1 MAHRFKM
8 AGGAA
13 LLAAAA
19 LAQHATAGPLSPYYL
34 ASGDRIFAVQG
45 SSVLWNQPTAYS
57 GLEYPIAV
65 PSTIRTTGFFFGAP
79 GGEYDPATGLPT
91 GTSYP
96 HPGLNDFNDGTT
108 DGEFIYAVQFN
119 SGRVYSFNLN
129 WGNATLLFTLPRAED
144 ALSITYDPT
153 NDSLWI
159 AGWTSQVVDNYS
171 LSGTLNSS
179 FATPWG
185 RIIGLGLDHAS
196 GTLWMGTQ
204 TTYGTYYE
212 YSKSGAALGSQFF
225 GDLSGINT
233 AGGEFAFVAPPPC
246 PADLNGDGLVDFA
259 DYLEFLNLYD
269 AGDLRVDFTGDGLV
283 DFADYLEFLNHY
295 DAGC

>member
-1 MAHRFKM
+1 MK

-13 LLAAAA
+13 LLAAAFA
-19 LAQHATAGPLSPYYL
+19 PHAAAGPASAYYL

-45 SSVLWNQPTAYS
+45 SSVLWNQPTFYS

-65 PSTIRTTGFFFGAP
+65 ASTVRTTGFFFGAP

-91 GTSYP
+91 GNPCP

-108 DGEFIYAVQFN
+108 DGETVYAVQFN
-119 SGRVYSFNLN
+119 SGRVYACNAN
-129 WGNATLLFTLPRAED
+129 WGSPVLLFTLSRAED

-159 AGWTSQVVDNYS
+159 AGWTSRIVENYS

-212 YSKSGAALGSQFF
+212 YSKSGTQLSSETYPA
-225 GDLSGINT
+225 LSGINT
-233 AGGEFAFVAPPPC
+233 AGGEFAFVPGTPC
-246 PADLNGDGLVDFA
+246 EADFNGDNQVDFF
-259 DYLEFLNLYD
+259 DYLDFVAAFD
-269 AGDLRVDFTGDGLV
+269 AEDAAADFNGDNQVDFFDYL
-283 DFADYLEFLNHY
+283 DFAAAFDE
-295 DAGC
+295 GCV